1 MMPRKPQSP
10 DKFKAW
16 LNRVDYISI
25 QLKDFNDSEA
35 NREKMRIRSRKC
47 YNTVDRRRQ
56 EGSAGETYRGTQ
68 SFRAIYDQ

>member
-35 NREKMRIRSRKC
+35 NREKMKIRSR
-47 YNTVDRRRQ
+47 NRRLRDIRRQ
-56 EGSAGETYRGTQ
+56 
-68 SFRAIYDQ
+68 